1 LTEKIE
7 ESAMTDP
14 WSQTITML
22 NAFRSEAPV
31 IRPSS
36 FQRKPLLHEA
46 FDAALVVNVLERPSS
61 TTATISWRDA
71 TRCSYGDQT
80 WRTSRSRKSG
90 ICAMSGRAI
99 VPGDVVYRPSRRSA
113 PCNAHAMILASV
125 LEDKLAA

>member
-1 LTEKIE
+1 
-7 ESAMTDP
+7 MMDP

-22 NAFRSEAPV
+22 HAWKNESHV

-61 TTATISWRDA
+61 TTAVIAWHDA

-80 WRTSRSRKSG
+80 WRTSRARKSG
-90 ICAMSGRAI
+90 ICAMSGRSI

-125 LEDKLAA
+125 LEDRYRLAA